1 MCNIFNIKIMNEPNQ
16 DKYINL
22 IDSLFNCKNED
33 EVNIILA
40 KNKDILNQDFLQFI
54 TEIATKFERN
64 GDSNKANLWRML
76 LSQLS
81 LKVNQ
86 ASADKIEEYHHF
98 IQQVLQ
104 QVVKCNNN
112 PSLFYT
118 FLAQNVDKINQ
129 DFANC
134 LKQSTQFH
142 LHSLNPKEAQEFAT
156 ILINFGVLMYQFSNG
171 NRANNLEISIV
182 AYESSLL
189 AYPRQNYPQM
199 YAKITDALATAYLDR
214 IKGNKC
220 DNIEQAIKLYQEVL
234 EIRKRANYPEDWA
247 HTQVNLANAYVDRIK
262 GNKSENLETA
272 INLYQSVFA
281 VFTSEKYPLLWA
293 TVQSNLGATY
303 LSRIQGNKADNI
315 ERAIAC
321 FESALLVNKKET
333 NLIKWGNLQQNL
345 GGAYLQRIRG
355 EIPLNLEIAKDY
367 FEKALTVFK
376 IDSFSDKFAEIN
388 ANLGLIYTKRIYGNK
403 LDNLEEALTYY
414 QKTLNIHTIE
424 NDPYKWAKN
433 QHQIGL
439 IYSERIKGDHR
450 ENFAYAIRA
459 LHNSLT
465 IFTLENY
472 PEKWATIQQDLGHI
486 YYYARSF
493 NNRQEELIK
502 AINHYQQA
510 LTIITKENYPEKWA
524 TIQLNLGV
532 AYSNQ
537 ITEEN
542 KAEKLEQSLIC
553 YENAMIIYTE
563 DNFPLEWLELQNNL
577 ANIYIEKINFDN
589 SENLINLT
597 LEKLK
602 LCLQKTYNQFPILW
616 AKNQMNLAQLY
627 SKIGKINEC
636 FTHFRYALT
645 IFTPHNFLF
654 ECAIIGHK
662 LGTIAFN
669 NGLWQEAI
677 NGYNVAITA
686 AEKSRLWSS
695 NDFNRQEI
703 ITNLINAY
711 FNIVTACVNSNQ
723 LDQAVEYVERNR
735 AKLLVDIIASNDLY
749 NNSNISLELQNFLQE
764 YDNLQQQINQIN
776 RPNNNKNNNEVSTR
790 ISLQSSNETVVKLE
804 LDKLKTWQK
813 IRKLDT
819 VLAGEIE
826 IESPNFQT
834 IQKLID
840 YPTTAILNFYS
851 TLEHTYIF
859 IITQNK
865 INCHTCVHQN
875 LTNLEDF
882 IVQEWL
888 MLYAKDKESK
898 KNWQNQ
904 MNQFLGKLADKLD
917 WDNLINNHLLG
928 IEELIIIPHLYLHQI
943 PFSALPISPLACGR
957 GAGGEGY
964 LGDKF
969 LIRYIPSCQILE
981 FCHNRPLLE
990 NNLVYGIVEDATEDL
1005 YFTKFECEQIANLY
1019 QINQDLRLK
1028 GKQEATVN
1036 NYRQLLQEKKVNVLL
1051 SSHHA
1056 SSRLDKPLESKLILA
1071 DGEITLGQLMTPAWR
1086 SPDLCDVFLSC
1097 CETGLTVT
1105 EITDDPLTLS
1115 TGFLCAGA
1123 RNVVSTLWAVNDL
1136 ATSLFSIFYHRYR
1149 QDGATRVS
1157 ALQQAQ
1163 DELRDLT
1170 AETLTKV
1177 YQPQFIDFFQSQFTN
1192 ANQSYKQAK
1201 EELKQYEKNTI
1212 EYEQCY
1218 QKMKQFGIVADRMRK
1233 VKSEIVNHIAL
1244 LCQENQP
1251 FSHPYYWAGFICSGL
1266 R

>member
-1 MCNIFNIKIMNEPNQ
+1 MNQQNQ
-16 DKYINL
+16 DQYINL
-22 IDSLFNCKNED
+22 IDSLFNCKNNNEID
-33 EVNIILA
+33 IILA
-40 KNKDILNQDFLQFI
+40 KNKDIVNQDFLQFI
-54 TEIATKFERN
+54 SEIATKFEKS
-64 GDSNKANLWRML
+64 GDCNKATLWRML

-86 ASADKIEEYHHF
+86 GSADKIEEYHYF
-98 IQQVLQ
+98 MQQVLQ
-104 QVVKCNNN
+104 QVVKCNNHS
-112 PSLFYT
+112 SLFYN
-118 FLAQNVDKINQ
+118 FLAQNLNKINQ

-134 LKQSTQFH
+134 LKQTTQFH
-142 LHSLNPKEAQEFAT
+142 LHSLNQEEAQHFAT
-156 ILINFGVLMYQFSNG
+156 ILINFGSLMYEFSLG
-171 NRANNLEISIV
+171 NRANNLEISLV
-182 AYESSLL
+182 AYESSLF
-189 AYPRQNYPQM
+189 AYSCQNYPQ
-199 YAKITDALATAYLDR
+199 I
-214 IKGNKC
+214 C
-220 DNIEQAIKLYQEVL
+220 
-234 EIRKRANYPEDWA
+234 
-247 HTQVNLANAYVDRIK
+247 
-262 GNKSENLETA
+262 
-272 INLYQSVFA
+272 
-281 VFTSEKYPLLWA
+281 A
-293 TVQSNLGATY
+293 TVQSNLGVIY
-303 LSRIQGNKADNI
+303 LQRIQGNKADNI

-321 FESALLVNKKET
+321 LENALLVNQKET
-333 NLIKWGNLQQNL
+333 NLIQWGNLQQNL
-345 GGAYLQRIRG
+345 GVAYLQRIRG
-355 EIPLNLEIAKDY
+355 EIPLNLERAKDY

-376 IDSFSDKFAEIN
+376 IDVFPDRWAEIN
-388 ANLGLIYTKRIYGNK
+388 ANLGLIYMKSICGNK
-403 LDNLEEALTYY
+403 LDNLEKALIYY

-424 NDPYKWAKN
+424 NYPDKWAKN

-439 IYSERIKGDHR
+439 IYSERIKGDRR
-450 ENFAYAIRA
+450 ENFVYAIQA
-459 LHNSLT
+459 FNNSLT
-465 IFTLENY
+465 IFTRENY

-486 YYYARSF
+486 YYYQRSF
-493 NNRQEELIK
+493 NNRQQELIK

-510 LTIITKENYPEKWA
+510 LTIITKENYPQKWA

-532 AYSNQ
+532 AYSSQ
-537 ITEEN
+537 ITAEN
-542 KAEKLEQSLIC
+542 KAEKLEQSLTC
-553 YENAMIIYTE
+553 YENALTIFTE

-577 ANIYIEKINFDN
+577 ANLYIEKINFDN
-589 SENLINLT
+589 SENLIILT

-602 LCLQKTYNQFPILW
+602 LCLQKTYNQSPILW

-627 SKIGKINEC
+627 SKTGKINEC

-645 IFTPHNFLF
+645 IFTPHNFPF

-662 LGTIAFN
+662 LGTIAFK

-695 NDFNRQEI
+695 NDFNRKEI

-723 LDQAVEYVERNR
+723 LDKALEYVERNR
-735 AKLLVDIIASNDLY
+735 AKLLADLMASNDLY
-749 NNSNISLELQNFLQE
+749 NNNNISLELQNYLQE
-764 YDNLQQQINQIN
+764 YEKLQQQIHQIN
-776 RPNNNKNNNEVSTR
+776 RPNNNQNSNKVLTR

-804 LDKLKTWQK
+804 LDKLQLWQK
-813 IRKLDT
+813 IRKLDP

-826 IESPNFQT
+826 INSSNIKT
-834 IQKLID
+834 IQQLID
-840 YPTTAILNFYS
+840 YPTTAILNFY
-851 TLEHTYIF
+851 TNLEHTYIF
-859 IITQNK
+859 IITKKQ
-865 INCHTCVHQN
+865 INCHTCLNQN
-875 LTNLEDF
+875 LTNFQDW
-882 IVQEWL
+882 IAQEWL
-888 MLYAKDKESK
+888 ILYAKDQESK
-898 KNWQNQ
+898 KIWHNQ
-904 MNQFLGKLADKLD
+904 MNQFLQQLAIKINLD
-917 WDNLINNHLLG
+917 QLINNHLLD

-943 PFSALPISPLACGR
+943 PFSALPIS
-957 GAGGEGY
+957 GGEGKY

-1086 SPDLCDVFLSC
+1086 SPELCDVFLSC

-1149 QDGATRVS
+1149 QGGSTRVS

-1163 DELRDLT
+1163 EDLRNLT
-1170 AETLTKV
+1170 AETLTNI
-1177 YQPQFIDFFQSQFTN
+1177 YQPQLIDFFQSQFTN
-1192 ANQSYKQAK
+1192 ANQCYKQAK
-1201 EELKQYEKNTI
+1201 EELKQYEKTTI

-1218 QKMKQFGIVADRMRK
+1218 QKMKQYGTIADKMRK
-1233 VKSEIVNHIAL
+1233 VKSEIVNHISL
-1244 LCQENQP
+1244 FCQENQP